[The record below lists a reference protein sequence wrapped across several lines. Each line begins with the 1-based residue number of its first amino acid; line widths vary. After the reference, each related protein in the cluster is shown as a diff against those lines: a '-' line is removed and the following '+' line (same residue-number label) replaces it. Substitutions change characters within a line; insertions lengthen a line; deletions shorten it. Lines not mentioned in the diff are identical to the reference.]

1 MFQKQDNPL
10 LAVLVFMFCAVVSL
24 PLMAQKC
31 NFEKNEIDALTELVV
46 KRTPPELLVRI
57 KGQPL
62 YAKAQCI
69 GTHKYLKLLFY
80 KYNDFTFREQREVGF
95 VLSNEEEVIL
105 YPRQMPADSTK
116 MDQLVE
122 ANSLLIYKL
131 NDDQYQNLL
140 QYPIVKF
147 KYYLVSGFVEVPV
160 KSSKQGKVMDVLRC
174 LE

>member
-1 MFQKQDNPL
+1 MFQKQYKTT
-10 LAVLVFMFCAVVSL
+10 LAVLLVILFTVVCL
-24 PLMAQKC
+24 PSVAQKC
-31 NFEKNEIDALTELVV
+31 NFEKNEIDALTELLV
-46 KRTPPELLVRI
+46 KRTGPTLLLRI
-57 KGQPL
+57 NGQPL

-80 KYNDFTFREQREVGF
+80 KYNDFTFQEQREVGF
-95 VLSNEEEVIL
+95 VLSNQEEVLL
-105 YPRQMPADSTK
+105 YPRQMPVDSTK
-116 MDQLVE
+116 MDQIVD

-131 NDDQYQNLL
+131 TDQQYQNLM

-160 KSSKQGKVMDVLRC
+160 KSSKQGKVMEVLRC